1 MLMKKGISVVLS
13 TAMLMSGL
21 SFSPD
26 ILSSMTV
33 NAVGT
38 LKVTVDNVT
47 YRIQVTGDDTASLSS
62 LVSTS
67 ESVLDLPS
75 SVTVNGRTYTITDI
89 AKNFCNTN
97 YCVEEVTIPDTVT
110 TIGKYAFGN
119 TIFLEKVNGGEN
131 VSQVGYSAFNNSGWI
146 SDVRE
151 EQGYVLLGKVL
162 MDYDATVLGNFDT
175 NVVDLSSG
183 VFSELESICPMA
195 LSRDAKHITTL
206 YLPKN
211 MTNIAPD
218 GSKGMLGTGHSTV
231 QDIYYFDAA
240 YDDYRSLYDI
250 VMSDER
256 TDEENEFLMTHYS
269 EFTESDFCDAVCF
282 DLAQRIFDRLGI
294 VGDGSRELGTLTPV
308 EEYSIVRSLYFE
320 IHLNAEYSYNADND
334 TKSSGF
340 REDMVNHKGMLCA
353 EYADLLNYLLG
364 LAGVFSETVTGSNHA
379 WNIVQIGGE
388 WFNVDVCKSW
398 YQPTTVM
405 TTDDAIASIRS
416 HTRNVASELLPACI
430 IKMGD
435 VNLDGILDE
444 ADADLANY
452 AALCLLNG
460 EDPGLNDFELVL
472 CDVDRNG
479 FIDEN
484 DANLILSYHDECQ
497 EGYTGFLENYMVQT
511 ETWSE

>member
-1 MLMKKGISVVLS
+1 MSMKKGIAVVLS

-21 SFSPD
+21 GYSVDTGS
-26 ILSSMTV
+26 LLTA

-38 LKVTVDNVT
+38 LKVTVDDVT
-47 YRIQVTGDDTASLSS
+47 YKFQVTGAETATLTS

-75 SVTVNGRTYTITDI
+75 TVTVNDRTYTITEI
-89 AKNFCNTN
+89 GKNFCNTN

-119 TIFLEKVNGGEN
+119 TTFLETVNGGEN
-131 VSQVGYSAFNNSGWI
+131 VTQVGYSAFNNSGWI
-146 SDVRE
+146 SDVRQ

-162 MDYDATVLGNFDT
+162 MDYDAKVIGNYDE
-175 NVVDLSSG
+175 NVIDLSSG
-183 VFSELESICPMA
+183 AFSELESICPMA

-206 YLPKN
+206 YLPKY

-218 GSKGMLGTGHSTV
+218 GSKGMLGTGHSSV
-231 QDIYYFDAA
+231 QDIYYFDNA
-240 YDDYRSLYDI
+240 YGDYRSLYDI
-250 VMSDER
+250 VLS
-256 TDEENEFLMTHYS
+256 EEKTPEEYDFLMTHYS
-269 EFTESDFCDAVCF
+269 EFTDSNFCDAVTF
-282 DLAQRIFDRLGI
+282 ELAQRLFNRLGI
-294 VGDGSRELGTLTPV
+294 IGDGSRSAGTLTPV

-320 IHLNAEYSYNADND
+320 LHLNEEFQYNADND
-334 TKSSGF
+334 TKSQGF
-340 REDMVNHKGMLCA
+340 REDLVNHKGMLCA

-364 LAGVFSETVTGSNHA
+364 LSGVVSETVTGCNHA

-405 TTDDAIASIRS
+405 TTDEAIASARS
-416 HTRNVASELLPACI
+416 HTRNEASELLPACI
-430 IKMGD
+430 VKMGD
-435 VNLDGILDE
+435 VNLDGVLDE
-444 ADADLANY
+444 ADAELATY
-452 AALCLLNG
+452 AATCLMNG

-472 CDVDRNG
+472 ADVDRNG
-479 FIDEN
+479 FIDEK
-484 DANLILSYHDECQ
+484 DAELILSYHDECK
-497 EGYTGFLENYMVQT
+497 EGYTGFLENYMIQM